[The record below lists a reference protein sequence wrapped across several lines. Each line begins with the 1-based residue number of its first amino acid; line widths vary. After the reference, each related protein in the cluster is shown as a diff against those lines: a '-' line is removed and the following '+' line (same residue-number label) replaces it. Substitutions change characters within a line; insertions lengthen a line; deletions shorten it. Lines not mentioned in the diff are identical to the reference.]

1 MSSITLF
8 RLSGWAGILCG
19 SLIIIDTLF
28 IELFLP
34 LNALTNSF
42 GQLAVILAL
51 LVLTGMYLWHRP
63 AGGILGDIGYIVNFI
78 GLVLLVGVDFAGNYI
93 LPYLNQSATQELF
106 AGPTRFMFLISALV
120 FLAGVVMFGRAIFR
134 ARVFPPLAAW
144 MYMIG
149 FGLYS
154 LSPFLPDV
162 IVRIAQVT
170 GSLAVMWFGYVL
182 ITRTMSTEARSMIRP
197 STT

>member
-8 RLSGWAGILCG
+8 RLSGWASILCG
-19 SLIIIDTLF
+19 LLIIFDTLF
-28 IELFLP
+28 VELFLP
-34 LNALTNSF
+34 PSALTSSF

-51 LVLTGMYLWHRP
+51 LVLTGMYLWQRP
-63 AGGILGDIGYIVNFI
+63 ASGVLGDIGYIVNFM
-78 GLVLLVGVDFAGNYI
+78 GLALLIGVDFAGNYI
-93 LPYLNQSATQELF
+93 LPYLSQSARQELF
-106 AGPTRFMFLISALV
+106 AGPTRFMFLISAMV
-120 FLAGVVMFGRAIFR
+120 FLAGVVLFGLAILR
-134 ARVFPPLAAW
+134 ARVFPQFAAV

-149 FGLYS
+149 FALYS

-170 GSLAVMWFGYVL
+170 GSLAVVWFGYIL
-182 ITRTMSTEARSMIRP
+182 LTKTMSVEARGMIHP